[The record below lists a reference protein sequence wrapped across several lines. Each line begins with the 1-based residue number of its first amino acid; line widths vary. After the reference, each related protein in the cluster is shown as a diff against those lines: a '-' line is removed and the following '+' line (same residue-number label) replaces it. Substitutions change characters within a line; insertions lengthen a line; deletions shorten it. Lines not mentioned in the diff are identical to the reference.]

1 MHELSVMAHILE
13 RVESHADRLGVA
25 RVLAI
30 NLVIGDRASIVDDS
44 LLFYFDM
51 MTPGTVAEGAQLKVR
66 RTFTTCHCPTC
77 AKDFVPD
84 GYGFRCPACE
94 TLGTVTNDGSEFLI
108 ESLEV
113 QQ

>member
-1 MHELSVMAHILE
+1 MHELSVMSYLLE
-13 RVESHADRLGVA
+13 RVETHATRLGANKV
-25 RVLAI
+25 VTI

-51 MTPGTVAEGAQLKVR
+51 MTPGTVAEGASLNVR
-66 RTFTTCHCPTC
+66 RTQTRCHCPVC
-77 AKDFVPD
+77 LEDFVPD
-84 GYGFRCPACE
+84 IYSFRCPSCE

-108 ESLEV
+108 ESLEI

>member
-1 MHELSVMAHILE
+1 MHELSVMSYLLE
-13 RVESHADRLGVA
+13 RVETHAERLGASKV
-25 RVLAI
+25 VTI
-30 NLVIGDRASIVDDS
+30 NLVIGDRTSIVDDS

-51 MTPGTVAEGAQLKVR
+51 MTPGTVAEGASLKVR
-66 RTFTTCHCPTC
+66 RTQTRCHCVVC
-77 AKDFVPD
+77 ARDFVPD

-94 TLGTVTNDGSEFLI
+94 TVGEVTNDGSEFLI

>member
-1 MHELSVMAHILE
+1 MHELSVMSHLLE
-13 RVESHADRLGVA
+13 RVETHAERLGA
-25 RVLAI
+25 SRVVAI
-30 NLVIGDRASIVDDS
+30 NLVIGDRTSIVDDS

-51 MTPGTVAEGAQLKVR
+51 LTPGTVAEGAQLKVR
-66 RTFTTCHCPTC
+66 RTRTTCHCSVC
-77 AKDFVPD
+77 AQDFVPD